1 MALVPLIDNE
11 YITVCY
17 WPDKETIYHTIH
29 KPVSGQKFREALLA
43 GTEAL
48 LKYNIYKWLSDDRN
62 NGPIARDD
70 YQWIS
75 TVWRPQTI
83 AAGWKYWSVVV
94 PPNPEAAGSLV
105 ASIDSL
111 YELGLQ
117 MMVFTTIEEAIA
129 WLDSKKPSSLKK

>member
-1 MALVPLIDNE
+1 MNTSPSTIGPTKKPF
-11 YITVCY
+11 IT
-17 WPDKETIYHTIH
+17 PSIN
-29 KPVSGQKFREALLA
+29 PSLGQLFREALLA

-48 LKYNIYKWLSDDRN
+48 LKYNVYKWLSDDRN
-62 NGPIARDD
+62 NGPIVRDD

-117 MMVFTTIEEAIA
+117 MMVFTTIEEAIT
-129 WLDSKKPSSLKK
+129 WLDSKKPSSVKK